1 MDCMGILE
9 GIDVNLDVSHEID
22 VETSNQPQDPD
33 HPSAKGSLK
42 CQMNTQLSLFFILTP
57 KKFAHVHTFESYA
70 KRNKQAKAIMSF
82 NPCRSE
88 PSSTLHH

>member
-1 MDCMGILE
+1 MEINGFGGLPCLQMDCLGILE

-42 CQMNTQLSLFFILTP
+42 CQMNTQLSFFLF
-57 KKFAHVHTFESYA
+57 
-70 KRNKQAKAIMSF
+70 
-82 NPCRSE
+82 
-88 PSSTLHH
+88 